1 MDYECDVY
9 CQHCLKEDDKYMRVV
24 SKCKTVLCYVNKDC
38 KDVKSDCY
46 CVDESYSV
54 SAICILYRSVLFSMV
69 AMMRLGSISP
79 FRGVTR
85 SEILLDMNYSKEQ
98 SVISTEMSMNSLTL
112 FKRFEEVG
120 VMECGTREKRF

>member
-1 MDYECDVY
+1 M
-9 CQHCLKEDDKYMRVV
+9 L
-24 SKCKTVLCYVNKDC
+24 L
-38 KDVKSDCY
+38 
-46 CVDESYSV
+46 VDESYSV

-69 AMMRLGSISP
+69 DMMRLGSISP

-98 SVISTEMSMNSLTL
+98 SVISTEMSMNSLAL
-112 FKRFEEVG
+112 FKCFEEVG